1 MARKALAPPRNYRD
15 DLTPNVRGRQTR
27 HRMVCE
33 WNFVLDMLTGKA
45 PRRDAQ
51 GRTVIEVWADLVLAN
66 PPLEFARVAREMLP
80 QELPESANDNAVR
93 TSIQNLYLTAVQA
106 ANKMPDPRIIEATTA
121 EEERGENGMHP
132 PATGW

>member
-15 DLTPNVRGRQTR
+15 NLTPNVRGRQTR

-66 PPLEFARVAREMLP
+66 PPLEFARVAREILP
-80 QELPESANDNAVR
+80 QETPESGAAGA
-93 TSIQNLYLTAVQA
+93 TASSIQTLYLVAMREVSHEAQKVIESVAEKPQGANGVQA
-106 ANKMPDPRIIEATTA
+106 DVSE
-121 EEERGENGMHP
+121 
-132 PATGW
+132 W